1 MKYNTSYIPDSNGYL
16 TSKGFPSDVRLVQSL
31 KSDLTDVSKFGSAI
45 ADYRYM
51 GMIVSVIEDP
61 DENNNGVYYLKDDP
75 TLTTITNNSWI
86 KIGDVGQVSSFTFKI
101 KHPFA
106 SSDDIEYHVEPDE
119 NCTTEMTL
127 QNHYNSGNNVAD
139 VIAVKDS
146 STIYHLMIN
155 PELTFVLDGG
165 SAQPQERIV
174 IEIDPN
180 EINIGSNDVPESGL
194 GIKYLYDNSCIKLI
208 HPNYFV
214 EFDYYVRWYTSL
226 ENLINNPEQYISPSQ
241 WNDYNIYNSGESSI
255 FYCYALHENP
265 NDNHGIWLDSLSRA
279 VKFSIYNDS
288 INITTWVTNITR
300 TTSEANYQESQG

>member
-1 MKYNTSYIPDSNGYL
+1 MEYNTNYYNVDNGYL
-16 TSKGFPSDVRLVQSL
+16 ISKQYPFDVRLVQSL
-31 KSDLTDVSKFGSAI
+31 KSDLIDITKFG
-45 ADYRYM
+45 DNDTDFRYR
-51 GMIVSVIEDP
+51 GMIVSVIGDP
-61 DENNNGVYYLKDDP
+61 ITNNNGVYYLQGNDP
-75 TLTTITNNSWI
+75 NSESSWI

-106 SSDDIEYHVEPDE
+106 TSDDIEYHVEPDE
-119 NCTTEMTL
+119 NCTTEVTL
-127 QNHYNSGNNVAD
+127 QNHYNNGNNVAD
-139 VIAVKDS
+139 VIAVQDS

-174 IEIDPN
+174 IEIDPS
-180 EINIGSNDVPESGL
+180 EISLGSNDVPVEGL
-194 GIKYLYDNSCIKLI
+194 GIKYLYNNECIKLI
-208 HPNYFV
+208 HPNYIAN
-214 EFDYYVRWYTSL
+214 FDYYLRWYTSL
-226 ENLINNPEQYISPSQ
+226 ENLINDPDHYISSSQ